1 MSGYDLSPLAAIDLS
16 RIWDY
21 SAEHWGVDQADRY
34 VRQIGRAC
42 ADLASGRK
50 QGRSIDLVRAGYFR
64 YPAGSHVL
72 FYRWSTGGR
81 MEVVRILHQ
90 RMDVG
95 RHL

>member
-1 MSGYDLSPLAAIDLS
+1 VSGYGLSPLAALDLG

-21 SAEHWGVDQADRY
+21 SAEHWGADQADLY
-34 VRQIGRAC
+34 VRQIGMAC

-50 QGRSIDLVRAGYFR
+50 QGRSIDLLRAGYLR
-64 YPAGSHVL
+64 YPTGSHVL
-72 FYRWSTGGR
+72 FYRWGTGRR

-95 RHL
+95 LHL